1 MVAEPESGRSSV
13 ARMES
18 SVVLPAP
25 LGPNKPKIAPL
36 GTSRLAPVR
45 ASLRRRPSH
54 PLRNVFVRSFASTAS
69 IVW

>member
-25 LGPNKPKIAPL
+25 FGPSRPKIAPL
-36 GTSRLAPVR
+36 GTWRLAPR
-45 ASLRRRPSH
+45 SASLRRRPNQ

-69 IVW
+69 IAR